1 MENANGKKE
10 LVTDRRRE
18 YKEEEWRE
26 WECVYNWKIKK
37 ENTEK
42 EDICSF
48 AAEVKEEL
56 LCPSGCYVSKE
67 GNKDRCSFTA
77 VNKMDHQECKGLW
90 LFTVEDKKK
99 NNGE

>member
-1 MENANGKKE
+1 M
-10 LVTDRRRE
+10 R
-18 YKEEEWRE
+18 
-26 WECVYNWKIKK
+26 KIKK

-56 LCPSGCYVSKE
+56 LCPSGPYVSKE

-77 VNKMDHQECKGLW
+77 VNKKDYLEYKGLW

-99 NNGE
+99 K